1 MNGVGVADLIAY
13 CARADKME
21 LQITTELKGRMLLV
35 TATGSYTF
43 DAALRLLKQ
52 VLDTAKEKQV
62 SKILVN
68 TLAMNRELSIIDRH
82 ILAVEVVEYAKRNQ
96 MVPRLAFVGKPPT
109 VDGFGVRVAQNRG
122 LTTDVFSSE
131 QEALNWL
138 EKWPS

>member
-1 MNGVGVADLIAY
+1 
-13 CARADKME
+13 ME

-43 DAALRLLKQ
+43 DAAVRLLKQ

-68 TLAMNRELSIIDRH
+68 TLAMDRELSIIDRH

>member
-13 CARADKME
+13 CSRADKME
-21 LQITTELKGRMLLV
+21 LQITTELKGGMLRV

-43 DAALRLLKQ
+43 DAAVRLLKQ

-68 TLAMNRELSIIDRH
+68 TLAMDRELSIIDRH